1 MIVVRL
7 DIGYLSIMAELPAQR
22 IFDEPSDP
30 RNALTFDDLMVGMT
44 ASFHHRITIDEI
56 ERFAALSGDTSPM
69 HLSDDAAIE
78 HGLDGRIPHGMLLG
92 ALASRM
98 VGVHL
103 PGPNGLL
110 QSMKLTF
117 VRPAPI
123 DEDLLVLARIE
134 AKSPATHTVVL
145 KIRIT
150 EANTGYMVVRG
161 AAQVGV
167 LNPEG

>member
-1 MIVVRL
+1 
-7 DIGYLSIMAELPAQR
+7 MAELPAQR

>member
-1 MIVVRL
+1 
-7 DIGYLSIMAELPAQR
+7 MAELPAHR
-22 IFDEPSDP
+22 MYDEPFDP
-30 RNALTFDDLMVGMT
+30 HNALTFDDLIVGMT

-92 ALASRM
+92 ALASRL
-98 VGVHL
+98 VGMHL

-123 DEDLLVLARIE
+123 DEDLLVLGRIE
-134 AKSPATHTVVL
+134 AKSPSTDTVVL

-150 EANTGYMVVRG
+150 EAKTGYMVVRG
-161 AAQVGV
+161 SAQVGV
-167 LNPEG
+167 LNPQS